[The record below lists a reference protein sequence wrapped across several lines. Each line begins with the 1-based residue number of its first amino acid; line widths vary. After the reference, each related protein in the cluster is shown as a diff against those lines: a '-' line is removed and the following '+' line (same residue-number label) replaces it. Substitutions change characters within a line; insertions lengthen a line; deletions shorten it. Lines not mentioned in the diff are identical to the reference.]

1 MQARGRSSPRLA
13 TLQAGLP
20 HGLAPVVQCEQLEAR
35 GEVPS
40 PWHPEPAMGRPTFT
54 VRLAGHRRPS
64 RYGDV
69 DPLRGY
75 CARPGTTTSMSRVPG
90 WPEAGAGSRRAA
102 EAAARV
108 LMVVARQAPRG
119 CADRPRQRAAKP
131 GTGIWDGPGSLGVT
145 DERLRLPRQLILF
158 GFLTVLLGQVI
169 YVSELLP
176 YLRIDHGVEASNSV
190 APTVSAL
197 LAWAWWSSLGSL
209 RVQLSGMRRR
219 PLTVFA
225 LAYAVLAAGQDALA
239 LQADASATPPVVV
252 AFWLSFVGS
261 GLAAAGFRKAA
272 GVFPSRPGS
281 ASR

>member
-1 MQARGRSSPRLA
+1 
-13 TLQAGLP
+13 
-20 HGLAPVVQCEQLEAR
+20 
-35 GEVPS
+35 
-40 PWHPEPAMGRPTFT
+40 
-54 VRLAGHRRPS
+54 
-64 RYGDV
+64 
-69 DPLRGY
+69 
-75 CARPGTTTSMSRVPG
+75 
-90 WPEAGAGSRRAA
+90 
-102 EAAARV
+102 
-108 LMVVARQAPRG
+108 
-119 CADRPRQRAAKP
+119 
-131 GTGIWDGPGSLGVT
+131 LGVT